1 MKSTLETGNYR
12 DNRKTM
18 KSIIYKT
25 KKFLAIFLFVSLL
38 TSCEDFLS
46 KEPDSTRAS
55 ISTPKQVSQ
64 LLTTA
69 YPQSGYVVMAESMSD
84 NVVDK
89 GVGVDDKT
97 NRFSFL
103 FDEVDAPVGTSDA
116 PDSYWAECYRAI
128 SVSNEAL
135 HIINSSADPIQFN
148 AQKGEALIARA
159 YAHFMLV
166 TFFSKFYNAQTANS
180 DPGIPYVTEPENVVI
195 KKYERKTVAYVY
207 EKIEE
212 DLLAGLPLISDGSYT
227 VPKYHFNLAAA
238 NAFAARFYLFKKDY
252 AKVLQ
257 YTNAAFPGSSI
268 VDNLRPWNTTMESMS
283 PDELTTI
290 YSQANQRSNLLIV
303 ETASLI
309 GRHMPRY
316 RYGVSFGKQREI
328 FSSQSMVSANARWS
342 YPVYYQGDNNYFVP
356 KWYEYFVRES
366 VNADTGVPYVMLPLF
381 TAEEVLFN
389 RAEAKV
395 YSNQNAAALADLN
408 LFLSKR
414 ISGYNAST
422 HTLTQA
428 KLQTYYGSASFANNL
443 INAIL
448 DFKRAEFMQEG
459 MRWFDLQRYAIPVEH
474 TDNFGNVISSVGAD
488 DARRVFQLPQSAT
501 ISGLELN
508 AR

>member
-1 MKSTLETGNYR
+1 MK
-12 DNRKTM
+12 M
-18 KSIIYKT
+18 SILYKIQ
-25 KKFLAIFLFVSLL
+25 KVAGVFLLVSLL

-69 YPQSGYVVMAESMSD
+69 YPNSGYVVMAESMSD

-103 FDEVDAPVGTSDA
+103 FQEVDATVGTSDA

-135 HIINSSADPIQFN
+135 HIIANAADPAQFN
-148 AQKGEALIARA
+148 AQKGEALVARA

-166 TFFSKFYNAQTANS
+166 TFFSKFYNAQTAAS
-180 DPGIPYVTEPENVVI
+180 DPGIPYVTEPENIVI

-207 EKIEE
+207 EMIEK

-227 VPKYHFNLAAA
+227 VPKYHFNLAAS

-252 AKVLQ
+252 TKVLQ
-257 YTNAAFPGSSI
+257 YTNAAFPGNQ
-268 VDNLRPWNTTMESMS
+268 VADNLRPWNTTMESMS
-283 PDELTTI
+283 PDELQTI
-290 YSQANQRSNLLIV
+290 YSQATQRANLLLV

-309 GRHMPRY
+309 GRYMPRY
-316 RYGVSFGKQREI
+316 RFGLSFGKQREI
-328 FSSQSMVSANARWS
+328 FASDAVAGATANWA

-356 KWYEYFVRES
+356 KWYEYFVRET
-366 VNADTGVPYVMLPLF
+366 VNAETGIPYVMLPLF

-389 RAEAKV
+389 RAEASV
-395 YSNQNAAALADLN
+395 YQNQTAAALADLN

-414 ISGYNAST
+414 ISGYNAAE
-422 HTLTQA
+422 HTVTAA
-428 KLQTYYGSASFANNL
+428 KLSSYYGTNNLANNL
-443 INAIL
+443 LNAIL
-448 DFKRAEFMQEG
+448 DFKRVEFMQEG
-459 MRWFDLQRYAIPVEH
+459 MRWFDLQRYAIPVTH
-474 TDNFGNVISSVGAD
+474 TNNVGDVITSVTGND
-488 DARRVFQLPQSAT
+488 PRRVFQLPQSAT
-501 ISGLELN
+501 LSGLELN

>member
-1 MKSTLETGNYR
+1 MK
-12 DNRKTM
+12 
-18 KSIIYKT
+18 KSILYKIQ
-25 KKFLAIFLFVSLL
+25 KAAGLLLL
-38 TSCEDFLS
+38 TSLLAGCEDFLS

-55 ISTPKQVSQ
+55 ISSPKQVSQ

-69 YPQSGYVVMAESMSD
+69 YPNSGYVVMAESMSD

-89 GVGVDDKT
+89 GIGVDDKT

-103 FDEVDAPVGTSDA
+103 FEEVDATVGTSDA

-128 SVSNEAL
+128 SVCNEAL
-135 HIINSSADPIQFN
+135 HIIDTSADPTQFN

-166 TFFSKFYNAQTANS
+166 SFFSKFYNAETAAG

-195 KKYERKTVAYVY
+195 KKYERRTVAYVY
-207 EKIEE
+207 EMIEK
-212 DLLAGLPLISDGSYT
+212 DLLAGLPLINDGSYT

-257 YTNAAFPGSSI
+257 YTNAAFPGTSI
-268 VDNLRPWNTTMESMS
+268 GDNLRPWNTTMESMS
-283 PDELTTI
+283 PDELQTI
-290 YSQANQRSNLLIV
+290 YSQATQRANLLLV

-316 RYGVSFGKQREI
+316 RFGLSFGKQREI
-328 FSSQSMVSANARWS
+328 FASDAVVGATANWS

-356 KWYEYFVRES
+356 KWYEYFVRET
-366 VNADTGVPYVMLPLF
+366 VNAETGVPYVMLPLF

-389 RAEAKV
+389 RAEASV
-395 YSNQNAAALADLN
+395 YQNQATTALADLN

-414 ISGYNAST
+414 ISGYNAAE
-422 HTLTQA
+422 HTLTAA
-428 KLQTYYGSASFANNL
+428 KLKGYYGSNSLADNL
-443 INAIL
+443 LKAIL
-448 DFKRAEFMQEG
+448 DFKRVEFMQEG
-459 MRWFDLQRYAIPVEH
+459 MRWFDLQRYAIPVTH
-474 TDNFGNVISSVGAD
+474 TDNLGNVITSVSAND
-488 DARRVFQLPQSAT
+488 LRRVFQLPQSAT
-501 ISGLELN
+501 LSGLELN